1 MAKTSKSKKAAD
13 RADEAVETL
22 VRGAGTAA
30 ATSDAGDAAS
40 DDAKP
45 GTASKGTGKD
55 KDQGTAEQEI
65 ARDTAKKSKNDKGKK
80 AKDGKAKDDKA
91 KDDKASKK
99 SKDDDKGK
107 KAKGT
112 RDKKDKGAKRDAAL
126 DGASSAATTGSLAF
140 GDPDFTFSETLR
152 AERGLVLADVDT
164 RATPGYEGD
173 KKSAAMDLVEGQTE
187 LSDLQERL
195 WANGKDGDGPSVL
208 LLVQGMDTSGKGGIM
223 RHVVGATDPG
233 GVKYTAFKAPTPEE
247 RAHDFLWR
255 IDRALPDPGQLGVFD
270 RSQYEDV
277 LVVRV
282 NELIPRS
289 EWMRRYAQINAFERA
304 ALARGITVVK
314 VMLHI
319 SSDEQKA
326 RLGERLDRP
335 DKYYKY
341 NPGDIAERAR
351 WDDYMEAYQAVLAKT
366 STKGAPWHVVPADRK
381 WYARLAVQQILLEHL
396 RGLDLEWP
404 AATFDVATEQERLA
418 QT

>member
-1 MAKTSKSKKAAD
+1 M
-13 RADEAVETL
+13 
-22 VRGAGTAA
+22 
-30 ATSDAGDAAS
+30 
-40 DDAKP
+40 
-45 GTASKGTGKD
+45 
-55 KDQGTAEQEI
+55 
-65 ARDTAKKSKNDKGKK
+65 
-80 AKDGKAKDDKA
+80 
-91 KDDKASKK
+91 
-99 SKDDDKGK
+99 
-107 KAKGT
+107 
-112 RDKKDKGAKRDAAL
+112 
-126 DGASSAATTGSLAF
+126 TTESLAF

-152 AERGLVLADVDT
+152 AERGFVLADVDT

-255 IDRALPDPGQLGVFD
+255 IDRALPDAGQLGVFD

-282 NELIPRS
+282 NELVPRS

-381 WYARLAVQQILLEHL
+381 WYARLAVQQLLLEHL